1 MEILNMLNDT
11 REVLTAT
18 RGMRPEGAEA
28 IDVEIGRFFSTSGYK
43 VCTMYGVGK
52 TEDGEGILFRT
63 QTHIDED
70 GKLYGSVSRKS
81 NFEVDPIIF
90 EDPKDFDSTAKI
102 KDNIVEYNPV
112 HKEHFIRALQVED
125 YDETLLFSEDDDLPE
140 EVYSFCISLFSP
152 ILSF

>member
-28 IDVEIGRFFSTSGYK
+28 IDVEIGRFFSTDGYR

-52 TEDGEGILFRT
+52 DEDGNTTLIRT
-63 QTHIDED
+63 QTHVTGD
-70 GKLYGSVSRKS
+70 GHFYGSISIKKG
-81 NFEVDPIIF
+81 FEVDPLIF
-90 EDPKDFDSTAKI
+90 SDTKDFDSRA
-102 KDNIVEYNPV
+102 NIVNNVVEYNSI
-112 HKEHFIRALQVED
+112 HKEHFIRALQVEE
-125 YDETLLFSEDDDLPE
+125 YDETILFSEDDPLPE
-140 EVYSFCISLFSP
+140 EVYSYCISLFSP

>member
-28 IDVEIGRFFSTSGYK
+28 IDVEIGRFFSEYGYK

-52 TEDGEGILFRT
+52 TEEGEGILFRT
-63 QTHIDED
+63 QTHIDVN

-102 KDNIVEYNPV
+102 NNNVVEYNPI
-112 HKEHFIRALQVED
+112 HKEHFIRALQIEE
-125 YDETLLFSEDDDLPE
+125 YDETLLFSEDDPLPE
-140 EVYSFCISLFSP
+140 EVHYFCVSLFSP

>member
-18 RGMRPEGAEA
+18 RRGKA
-28 IDVEIGRFFSTSGYK
+28 IDVEIGKFYSTTGYR

-52 TEDGEGILFRT
+52 TAEGEGILFRT
-63 QTHIDED
+63 QTHVDEN
-70 GKLYGSVSRKS
+70 GKMYGSISRKS

-90 EDPKDFDSTAKI
+90 STPMEFDTRAKI
-102 KDNIVEYNPV
+102 VNNVVEYNPV
-112 HKEHFIRALQVED
+112 HKEHFIRALQVEE
-125 YDETLLFSEDDDLPE
+125 YDETILFSEDDPLPD
-140 EVYSFCISLFSP
+140 EVTYFCVSLFSP

>member
-28 IDVEIGRFFSTSGYK
+28 IDVEIGRFFSTEGYK
-43 VCTMYGVGK
+43 VCTMYGVGI
-52 TEDGEGILFRT
+52 TEEEGILFRT
-63 QTHIDED
+63 QTHIDEN
-70 GKLYGSVSRKS
+70 GKLYGSLSRKD
-81 NFEVDPIIF
+81 NFKVDPIIF

-102 KDNIVEYNPV
+102 KDNVVEYNPV
-112 HKEHFIRALQVED
+112 HKEHFIRALQVEE
-125 YDETLLFSEDDDLPE
+125 YDETLLFSEDDKLPE
-140 EVYSFCISLFSP
+140 EVYSFCVSLFSP

>member
-18 RGMRPEGAEA
+18 RGTRPEGAEV
-28 IDVEIGRFFSTSGYK
+28 IDVEIGRFFSDSGYK

-52 TEDGEGILFRT
+52 TKEGEGILFRT
-63 QTHIDED
+63 QTHVDEN
-70 GKLYGSVSRKS
+70 GKIYGSISRKD
-81 NFEVDPIIF
+81 NFKVDPIIF

-112 HKEHFIRALQVED
+112 HKEHFIRALQVEE
-125 YDETLLFSEDDDLPE
+125 YDETLLFSEDDPLPE